1 VRGLIF
7 ASLFA
12 RERYS
17 NGRLRHLIRSRRP
30 GGTAKGIV
38 SDNGTELSSIAVLR
52 GNHRSGRLALHHR
65 ELILIFGLDSDA
77 IFDST
82 PTRLVRLP

>member
-7 ASLFA
+7 APLFA

-17 NGRLRHLIRSRRP
+17 NGRFRHLIRSRRP

-65 ELILIFGLDSDA
+65 ELILMFGLDSDA

-82 PTRLVRLP
+82 PTRLARLP